1 MPRLAPRR
9 PVTDYNAIFPLP
21 LETEMKLLSGLGIV
35 FSLLTAAVFGV
46 ILNAAA
52 NATGLAN
59 ERWQWASVGVILVCI
74 VVFGI
79 SAFFFAR
86 QK

>member
-1 MPRLAPRR
+1 MS
-9 PVTDYNAIFPLP
+9 
-21 LETEMKLLSGLGIV
+21 KLLSGLGIV

>member
-1 MPRLAPRR
+1 M
-9 PVTDYNAIFPLP
+9 V
-21 LETEMKLLSGLGIV
+21 KLLSGLGIV
-35 FSLLTAAVFGV
+35 FSLVIAAVFGV

-59 ERWQWASVGVILVCI
+59 ERWQFISVGVILCCV
-74 VVFGI
+74 VVFGV
-79 SAFFFAR
+79 SAFVFAR